1 MALEQHAKGT
11 FDDLNDYDEQQLR
24 SVLNEAVDSE
34 AVNYELIKRITD
46 VLAAKTNEK
55 PIDVEFAYKIG
66 RAHV

>member
-46 VLAAKTNEK
+46 VLAA
-55 PIDVEFAYKIG
+55 
-66 RAHV
+66 